1 MAKFYSAATGG
12 FYSSAIHGSDMPA
25 DVVSITDDAWQK
37 LCDGQATGKVITS
50 TATGK
55 PRLSDPPAL
64 TEQELIVQ
72 AEDKKN
78 VLRADADYMIQPLQD
93 AADLDIATE
102 SEKALL
108 SQWKNYRVQLNRVDT
123 SEPSNIIW
131 PQKPA

>member
-12 FYSSAIHGSDMPA
+12 FYSSEIHGSDIPA
-25 DVVSITDDAWQK
+25 DVVSITDDTWQK
-37 LCDGQATGKVITS
+37 LCDGQAIGKVITL
-50 TATGK
+50 TAAGK
-55 PRLSDPPAL
+55 PRLSDPPAP

-78 VLRADADYMIQPLQD
+78 GLRAKADYIIQPLQD

-108 SQWKNYRVQLNRVDT
+108 SQWKTYRVQLNRVDT
-123 SEPSNIIW
+123 SAQSDIIW
-131 PQKPA
+131 PQNPA

>member
-1 MAKFYSAATGG
+1 MAKFYSATTGG
-12 FYSSAIHGSDMPA
+12 FYSSEIHGSDMPA
-25 DVVSITDDAWQK
+25 DVVSITDDAWK
-37 LCDGQATGKVITS
+37 RLCDGQAAGKIITS

-64 TEQELIVQ
+64 TKQELIVQ

-78 VLRADADYMIQPLQD
+78 TFRTDADYIIQPLQD
-93 AADLDIATE
+93 AADLNIATE

-108 SQWKNYRVQLNRVDT
+108 SQWKAYRVQLNRVDT
-123 SEPSNIIW
+123 SAPPDIIW

>member
-1 MAKFYSAATGG
+1 MAKFYSATTGG
-12 FYSSAIHGSDMPA
+12 FYSSEIHGNDMPE

-37 LCDGQATGKVITS
+37 LCDGQAAGKVITA

-55 PRLSDPPAL
+55 PRLSDPPAP

-78 VLRADADYMIQPLQD
+78 ALRADADYIIQPLQD
-93 AADLDIATE
+93 AEDEDIATE

-108 SQWKNYRVQLNRVDT
+108 SQWKVYRVQLSRVDT
-123 SEPSNIIW
+123 SAPSDIVW
-131 PQKPA
+131 PQMPE